1 MLPLPRSLVLGTA
14 GHIDHG
20 KTALV
25 RALTGVD
32 TDRLAE
38 EKQRGI
44 TIELGFAR
52 YAPEDGD
59 GIAFGVV
66 DVPGHEGFVKTMVA
80 GATGM
85 DVVLLVV
92 AADEGV
98 MPQTREHLAI
108 VALLGVAE
116 MVVALSKAD
125 MVDAEWMELVR
136 EEVADLLA
144 GTPYEDAEVVPTSVE
159 TGDGLPTLSQALVR
173 CGSRARRRADD
184 DLFRLPVDRVFAV
197 EGAGTVATGTLWSG
211 SLTRG
216 GSVRILPGGGQARIR
231 TLQVHGEQVETAVA
245 GQRTAVALTGAS
257 VRRGLIARG
266 DVLVSDPSWRPSMML
281 TVELACLP
289 ETGWRVEAG
298 QRVRVHLGTVEVM
311 ARVALFGADEIVPGE
326 AALAQLRLEAQV
338 VARAGDRLV
347 VRSYSPVTTIAGGV
361 VLEPVPPKRKRLAEA
376 DRLALAGLARG
387 GQDAVKGAV
396 ALAGWNGLDKSDL
409 GVLAGRTGGPFL
421 DSANSS
427 APASAAGPA
436 PTSAAGPTPATA
448 AGPTPATA
456 TGSAP
461 TSAAGSAPA
470 STAVPPPDPPTPAWS
485 WDGALFAPEI
495 VADGESRIL
504 AATAG
509 HHRRRSLEAG
519 APLDVLRQSLP
530 ARSRPRLADGLA
542 TRLASAGRLI
552 VTGGIAR
559 LPDFKAALSPD
570 EAALAERLT
579 VLLRDAGLQGPTTA
593 EAAAQASDH
602 PRTAAVLDFLAAKGR
617 VRLLGDSYWTA
628 TETLA
633 DAAAR
638 VARQLGGREG
648 LGPADFRE
656 VLPVTRKHLIPV
668 LAHFDATGLT
678 MREAAG
684 RRVAKTP
691 PDATPPDAAG

>member
-1 MLPLPRSLVLGTA
+1 MPPLPRSLVLGTA

-32 TDRLAE
+32 TDRLVE

-136 EEVADLLA
+136 EEVTDLLA
-144 GTPYEDAEVVPTSVE
+144 GTPYEAAEVVPTSVE
-159 TGDGLPTLSQALVR
+159 TGDGLPALSQALVR
-173 CGSRARRRADD
+173 CGGRARRRADD

-311 ARVALFGADEIVPGE
+311 ARVALFATDEIAPGA

-376 DRLALAGLARG
+376 DRLALAELARG
-387 GQDAVKGAV
+387 GHHAVKGAV
-396 ALAGWNGLDKSDL
+396 ALAGWKGLDKSDL
-409 GVLAGRTGGPFL
+409 AVLAGRKGGSLP

-427 APASAAGPA
+427 VPASANSSVPASATGPAPASAGGSTSASAPGSVPA
-436 PTSAAGPTPATA
+436 P
-448 AGPTPATA
+448 
-456 TGSAP
+456 
-461 TSAAGSAPA
+461 AAGS
-470 STAVPPPDPPTPAWS
+470 PPDPPTAAWS

-504 AATAG
+504 AATAD

-530 ARSRPRLADGLA
+530 GRSRPRLADGLA
-542 TRLASAGRLI
+542 ARLAAAGRLI

-559 LPDFKAALSPD
+559 LPGFEAALSPD
-570 EAALAERLT
+570 EAVLAERLT
-579 VLLRDAGLQGPTTA
+579 ALLHDAGLQGPTTA
-593 EAAAQASDH
+593 EATAQASAH
-602 PRTAAVLDFLAAKGR
+602 PRTAAVLDFLAANGR
-617 VRLLGDSYWTA
+617 VRLLADSYWVA

-638 VARQLGGREG
+638 VAQQLGGREG

-678 MREAAG
+678 MREPAG

-691 PDATPPDAAG
+691 PDAAG

>member
-1 MLPLPRSLVLGTA
+1 MPPRARSLVLGTA

-25 RALTGVD
+25 RALTGVN

-52 YAPEDGD
+52 YAPEDD
-59 GIAFGVV
+59 VAFGVV

-108 VALLGVAE
+108 VGLLGVAE
-116 MVVALSKAD
+116 MVVALTKAD
-125 MVDAEWMELVR
+125 VVEAEWMELVR
-136 EEVADLLA
+136 EEVAELLA
-144 GTPYEDAEVVPTSVE
+144 GTPYQDAEVVPTSVE
-159 TGDGLPTLSQALVR
+159 TGDGLPALSRALVR
-173 CGSRARRRADD
+173 CGGRARRRADD

-216 GSVRILPGGGQARIR
+216 GSVRILPGGGQARVR
-231 TLQVHGEQVETAVA
+231 TLQVHGEQVETAAA

-289 ETGWRVEAG
+289 GTGWRVEAG

-311 ARVALFGADEIVPGE
+311 ARVALFGAEEIAPGE
-326 AALAQLRLEAQV
+326 TALAQLRLEAQV
-338 VARAGDRLV
+338 VARAGDRIV

-361 VLEPVPPKRKRLAEA
+361 VLEPVPPKRKRLADAE
-376 DRLALAGLARG
+376 RLALARLAKG
-387 GQDAVKGAV
+387 GPEAVRGAV
-396 ALAGWNGLDKSDL
+396 ALAGWNGLDESDL
-409 GVLAGRTGGPFL
+409 PVLTGRRAGPAL
-421 DSANSS
+421 DSATSPAPDS
-427 APASAAGPA
+427 APSPAPDSAASPA
-436 PTSAAGPTPATA
+436 PDS
-448 AGPTPATA
+448 
-456 TGSAP
+456 P
-461 TSAAGSAPA
+461 TSPAPA
-470 STAVPPPDPPTPAWS
+470 PAAWP

-504 AATAG
+504 AATAD
-509 HHRRRSLEAG
+509 HHRRRSLEPG

-530 ARSRPRLADGLA
+530 PRSRPRLADGLA
-542 TRLASAGRLI
+542 ARLAGAGRLI
-552 VTGGIAR
+552 VTGGTAR
-559 LPDFKAALSPD
+559 LPDFEAALSPD
-570 EAALAERLT
+570 ETALAERLT
-579 VLLRDAGLQGPTTA
+579 ALLRDAGLQGPTTA
-593 EAAAQASDH
+593 EAVAQTSNH

-617 VRLLGDSYWTA
+617 ARLLGDSYWVA

-633 DAAAR
+633 DAAVR
-638 VARQLGGREG
+638 VARELGGREG

-656 VLPVTRKHLIPV
+656 VLPATRKHLIPV

-678 MREAAG
+678 TREVAG

-691 PDATPPDAAG
+691 PDAAGPEASG

>member
-1 MLPLPRSLVLGTA
+1 M
-14 GHIDHG
+14 
-20 KTALV
+20 

-52 YAPEDGD
+52 YAPGDGD

-159 TGDGLPTLSQALVR
+159 TGDGLPALSQALVR
-173 CGSRARRRADD
+173 CGGRARRRADD

-216 GSVRILPGGGQARIR
+216 GSVRILPGGGQARVR

-311 ARVALFGADEIVPGE
+311 ARVALFGADEIAPGE

-387 GQDAVKGAV
+387 GHDAVKGAV
-396 ALAGWNGLDKSDL
+396 ALAGWNGLDESDL
-409 GVLAGRTGGPFL
+409 GILAGRKG
-421 DSANSS
+421 SS
-427 APASAAGPA
+427 APA
-436 PTSAAGPTPATA
+436 PAT
-448 AGPTPATA
+448 G
-456 TGSAP
+456 
-461 TSAAGSAPA
+461 
-470 STAVPPPDPPTPAWS
+470 PPPNPPTAAWS
-485 WDGALFAPEI
+485 WDGTLFAPEI
-495 VADGESRIL
+495 VTDGESRIL
-504 AATAG
+504 AATAD

-542 TRLASAGRLI
+542 ARLAAAGRLI

-559 LPDFKAALSPD
+559 LPGFEAALSPD

-579 VLLRDAGLQGPTTA
+579 ALLRDAGLQGPTTT
-593 EAAAQASDH
+593 EAAAQASGH

-617 VRLLGDSYWTA
+617 VRLLGDSYWVA

-678 MREAAG
+678 MREPAG

-691 PDATPPDAAG
+691 PDAAG

>member
-1 MLPLPRSLVLGTA
+1 MPPLPRSLVLGTA

-52 YAPEDGD
+52 YAPGDGD

-159 TGDGLPTLSQALVR
+159 TGDGLPALSQALVR
-173 CGSRARRRADD
+173 CGGRARRRADD

-216 GSVRILPGGGQARIR
+216 GSVRILPGGGQARVR

-311 ARVALFGADEIVPGE
+311 ARVALFGTDEIASRE

-376 DRLALAGLARG
+376 DRLSLAGLARG
-387 GQDAVKGAV
+387 GPDAVKGAV
-396 ALAGWNGLDKSDL
+396 ALAGWNGLDESDL
-409 GVLAGRTGGPFL
+409 GVLAG
-421 DSANSS
+421 
-427 APASAAGPA
+427 
-436 PTSAAGPTPATA
+436 
-448 AGPTPATA
+448 
-456 TGSAP
+456 
-461 TSAAGSAPA
+461 
-470 STAVPPPDPPTPAWS
+470 PPPDPPTAAWS

-495 VADGESRIL
+495 VTDGESRIL
-504 AATAG
+504 AATAD

-542 TRLASAGRLI
+542 ARLAAAGRLI

-559 LPDFKAALSPD
+559 LPGFEAALSPD

-579 VLLRDAGLQGPTTA
+579 ALLHDAGLQGPTTA
-593 EAAAQASDH
+593 EAAAQASGH
-602 PRTAAVLDFLAAKGR
+602 PRTAAVLDFLAAEGR
-617 VRLLGDSYWTA
+617 VRLLGDSYWVA

-678 MREAAG
+678 MREPAG

-691 PDATPPDAAG
+691 PDAAG

>member
-1 MLPLPRSLVLGTA
+1 MGRSLVLGTA

-52 YAPEDGD
+52 YAPVEGV
-59 GIAFGVV
+59 AFGVV

-85 DVVLLVV
+85 DVVLLAV

-108 VALLGVAE
+108 VRLLGVAE
-116 MVVALSKAD
+116 IVVALTKAD
-125 MVDAEWMELVR
+125 LVDAEWLELVR
-136 EEVADLLA
+136 EDVADLLA
-144 GTPYEDAEVVPTSVE
+144 GTSYRDAKVVPTSVA
-159 TGDGLPTLSQALVR
+159 TGDGLPALAQALVH
-173 CGSRARRRADD
+173 CGGRARRRDED

-216 GSVRILPGGGQARIR
+216 GAVRILPGEGRARVR
-231 TLQVHGEQVETAVA
+231 ALQVHGEQVEAAVA
-245 GQRTAVALTGAS
+245 GQRTAVALTGTS
-257 VRRGLIARG
+257 VRRGMIARG

-289 ETGWRVEAG
+289 DTGWRVEAG
-298 QRVRVHLGTVEVM
+298 QRVRVHLGTIEVM
-311 ARVALFGADEIVPGE
+311 ARVALFGADQIPPET
-326 AALAQLRLEAQV
+326 AAFAQLRLEGRV
-338 VARAGDRLV
+338 VARCGDRLV

-361 VLEPVPPKRKRLAEA
+361 VLEPAPPKRKRLADQE
-376 DRLALAGLARG
+376 RLALSRLARG
-387 GQDAVKGAV
+387 GQEAVDGAAV
-396 ALAGWNGLDKSDL
+396 LAGWSGVDESDL
-409 GVLAGRTGGPFL
+409 GTLAGPTGGPPSDP
-421 DSANSS
+421 DSA
-427 APASAAGPA
+427 
-436 PTSAAGPTPATA
+436 
-448 AGPTPATA
+448 
-456 TGSAP
+456 
-461 TSAAGSAPA
+461 
-470 STAVPPPDPPTPAWS
+470 AWS

-495 VADGESRIL
+495 VADGESRIV
-504 AATAG
+504 AAAAD

-519 APLDVLRQSLP
+519 APLDVLRQALP
-530 ARSRPRLADGLA
+530 RRSRPRLADGLA
-542 TRLASAGRLI
+542 ARLAAAGRL
-552 VTGGIAR
+552 VVSGGTAR
-559 LPDFKAALSPD
+559 LPGFEPVLSPD

-579 VLLRDAGLQGPTTA
+579 ALLREAGLQGPTTA
-593 EAAAQASDH
+593 EAAAHAADH

-617 VRLLGDSYWTA
+617 ARLLGDSYWVA

-633 DAAAR
+633 EAAVR
-638 VARQLGGREG
+638 VAGELGGREG

-656 VLPVTRKHLIPV
+656 VLPATRKHLIPV
-668 LAHFDATGLT
+668 LAYFDATGLT
-678 MREAAG
+678 TRAAGG
-684 RRVAKTP
+684 RRVARKLP
-691 PDATPPDAAG
+691 ESIGRPLSG

>member
-1 MLPLPRSLVLGTA
+1 MPPLPRSLVLGTA

-25 RALTGVD
+25 RALTGVE

-52 YAPEDGD
+52 YAPGDGD

-144 GTPYEDAEVVPTSVE
+144 GTPYEAAEVVPTSVE
-159 TGDGLPTLSQALVR
+159 TGDGLPALSQALVR

-311 ARVALFGADEIVPGE
+311 ARVALFGADEIAPGE

-376 DRLALAGLARG
+376 DRLALAELARG
-387 GQDAVKGAV
+387 GHHAVKGAV
-396 ALAGWNGLDKSDL
+396 ALAGWNGLDESDL
-409 GVLAGRTGGPFL
+409 GVLAGRTSGPFP
-421 DSANSS
+421 D
-427 APASAAGPA
+427 SAAGPA
-436 PTSAAGPTPATA
+436 PASAADSAPAPAT
-448 AGPTPATA
+448 GPAPAPAT
-456 TGSAP
+456 GPAP
-461 TSAAGSAPA
+461 APAAGS
-470 STAVPPPDPPTPAWS
+470 PPDPPAAAWS
-485 WDGALFAPEI
+485 WDGTLFAPEI

-504 AATAG
+504 ATTAD

-542 TRLASAGRLI
+542 ARLAAAGRLI

-559 LPDFKAALSPD
+559 LPGFEAALSPD
-570 EAALAERLT
+570 EAALAEHLT
-579 VLLRDAGLQGPTTA
+579 ALLHDAGLQGPTTA
-593 EAAAQASDH
+593 EATAQASAH

-617 VRLLGDSYWTA
+617 VRLLGDSYWVA

-633 DAAAR
+633 DAGAR
-638 VARQLGGREG
+638 VAQQLGGREG

-678 MREAAG
+678 MREPAG

-691 PDATPPDAAG
+691 PDAAG